1 VPLERLLGLFWTL
14 LPWAVGAA
22 IAATAYRLVPRLAPA
37 LHLGRPRVRYR
48 RESVPPEW
56 RAVVARNVPLA
67 APLGEAERERL
78 LKLAQLFVRD
88 VPFEGVG
95 LEVTDEIRVTVAA
108 HACLLLLRLDYPR
121 FPTLRRI
128 LVYPGVFQPRRLE
141 TYRLGEIWQEPHPAL
156 GEAWTGGIVILS
168 WESVLGGARD
178 PADGQNVV
186 LHEFAHVLD
195 GENGAMDGVP
205 VLERAAALRAWRRA
219 VAAGYELEVSEVER
233 GGDPPLHPYAAT
245 NRAEFFAVATEAFF
259 ERPAALARALP
270 ALYAA
275 LRGFYRTDPALSGP
289 DGRRDDSPGGGMDAA
304 PAPEDA

>member
-67 APLGEAERERL
+67 ALLGEAERERL
-78 LKLAQLFVRD
+78 LKLVQLFVHD

-95 LEVTDEIRVTVAA
+95 LEVADEIRVTVAA
-108 HACLLLLRLDYPR
+108 HACLLLLNLEYPR
-121 FPTLRRI
+121 FPTLRRV

-205 VLERAAALRAWRRA
+205 VLERSATVRRWSAVVRAAHQRQVEA
-219 VAAGYELEVSEVER
+219 VLAGA
-233 GGDPPLHPYAAT
+233 DAPLPPYAAT
-245 NRAEFFAVATEAFF
+245 NRAEFFAVATETFF
-259 ERPAALARALP
+259 ERPLD
-270 ALYAA
+270 
-275 LRGFYRTDPALSGP
+275 LRGRLPELYGLMRDYFRQDPAQ
-289 DGRRDDSPGGGMDAA
+289 RRSV
-304 PAPEDA
+304 PAEITRTP